1 MNSPKLIQV
10 DNNKSIRILEAGKS
24 LKLVNLW
31 KQSWTYVGF
40 DVSCRLLAGEIY
52 LIFEVR

>member
-1 MNSPKLIQV
+1 VNSPKLIQV

-31 KQSWTYVGF
+31 KQSWTYVSF